1 MFLSAVGR
9 LYDYQSEV
17 NNHLLDVASRISRDE
32 FTSVLIEGQPSI
44 RDTLVHMVGVI
55 QINVSWWDG
64 SMDGSTSFDREFLP
78 HEYPDISSVKIFW
91 AEVDSQLRSFIN
103 SLENSSDLEREYQ
116 RSLPD
121 GEIRTRVLWEMM
133 LHVINHGTQHRS
145 EVAIMLTKLGYSPGD
160 MEIL

>member
-44 RDTLVHMVGVI
+44 QDTLVHMVGVI

-64 SMDGSTSFDREFLP
+64 
-78 HEYPDISSVKIFW
+78 
-91 AEVDSQLRSFIN
+91 
-103 SLENSSDLEREYQ
+103 
-116 RSLPD
+116 
-121 GEIRTRVLWEMM
+121 
-133 LHVINHGTQHRS
+133 
-145 EVAIMLTKLGYSPGD
+145 
-160 MEIL
+160 